1 MQPASR
7 HTSTATRLAT
17 LILSITLLLP
27 GISFAQAIDEDPAA
41 FAMAADLA
49 IARPLLLVTTVAGA
63 AVYLVSLPFTLAG
76 GNAKQA
82 GNSLVVKPAKATF
95 VRCLGCV
102 TSGYKKDVK

>member
-1 MQPASR
+1 MKPASR
-7 HTSTATRLAT
+7 HPSKAARLAT
-17 LILSITLLLP
+17 LLLSITLLLP
-27 GISFAQAIDEDPAA
+27 GVSFAQAVDEDPAA

-49 IARPLLLVTTVAGA
+49 VARPLLLATTIAGA

-82 GNSLVVKPAKATF
+82 GKSLVVKPAKATF

-102 TSGYKKDVK
+102 TSGYKKEIK